1 MDGSGE
7 ASGPSPY
14 TTFAEIISRFHGQ
27 YAEAGP
33 SSTAAQLDSPIRYD
47 VVLDEDGGM
56 IETLMG
62 SLEN

>member
-1 MDGSGE
+1 MNGTED

-14 TTFAEIISRFHGQ
+14 TSFADILSRFHGQ
-27 YAEAGP
+27 YSEAGP
-33 SSTAAQLDSPIRYD
+33 STAAQLDAPIRYD